1 MGGMEGVRSGGG
13 SGKLT
18 SQKKTSLKK
27 PSLIR
32 VKMKLCRKAKQ
43 KAFFNNVDI
52 ETQGT

>member
-1 MGGMEGVRSGGG
+1 MEGVRSGGG
-13 SGKLT
+13 RVRQIDLPE
-18 SQKKTSLKK
+18 KTSLKK

-32 VKMKLCRKAKQ
+32 VKMKLRRKAKQ

>member
-1 MGGMEGVRSGGG
+1 MEGVRSGGVG
-13 SGKLT
+13 
-18 SQKKTSLKK
+18 QIDPPEKTGLKK

-32 VKMKLCRKAKQ
+32 VKMKLRRKAKQ